1 MIPVFI
7 GGSTSVASD
16 KLLAIIDWKYFR
28 EGDNRAFLAS
38 FRERNR
44 IFDITEGGMPKSL
57 VIAADRLYI
66 SPISPL
72 ALKKRSDRAKKGIY
86 EFNSVEE
93 D

>member
-7 GGSTSVASD
+7 GGTTTVASD
-16 KLLAIIDWKYFR
+16 RLLAIIDWKYFQ
-28 EGDNRAFLAS
+28 EGENKAYLAACQG
-38 FRERNR
+38 R
-44 IFDITEGGMPKSL
+44 ISDITEGGTPKSL
-57 VIAADRLYI
+57 VVTADELYI

-72 ALKKRSDRAKKGIY
+72 TLKKRSDKMKKGIY